1 MSERAEYWSRH
12 LAAIATEGISTLAY
26 AKREGLAVANLYY
39 WRKRL
44 NTANSTDSAPSSGR
58 FIAVQWPE
66 HNEGNGCQ
74 LRIGI
79 GVQLNLPQVPS
90 PHWLAALCLAL
101 TGQAR

>member
-1 MSERAEYWSRH
+1 
-12 LAAIATEGISTLAY
+12 
-26 AKREGLAVANLYY
+26 VASLYD

-44 NTANSTDSAPSSGR
+44 NTVNSTDSAPSSGR

-74 LRIGI
+74 LRIGT
-79 GVQLNLPQVPS
+79 GVQLNLAQVPS

>member
-26 AKREGLAVANLYY
+26 AKREGLAVASLYY

-74 LRIGI
+74 LRIGTS
-79 GVQLNLPQVPS
+79 VQLNLAQVPS

>member
-12 LAAIATEGISTLAY
+12 LAAIATEGISTQAY
-26 AKREGLAVANLYY
+26 AKREGLAVASLYY

-44 NTANSTDSAPSSGR
+44 NTVNSTDSAPSSGR

-74 LRIGI
+74 LRIGT
-79 GVQLNLPQVPS
+79 GVQLNLAQVPS